1 MAKKVVVIGGGIA
14 GMSAAHELIKKGF
27 EVEVYEARSIP
38 GGKARSV
45 RVLGS
50 GKDGRKDLPG
60 EHGFR
65 FFPGFYQNL
74 PKTMKEIRIN
84 RTNRTA
90 FDNLVQGTRELIAR
104 AGNTPNI
111 LALARFPR
119 NLKGLK
125 LLFAELTEP
134 VGLTEEEKQFAA
146 ERMWQIATSSDARI
160 ENDYERLSWWEFV
173 EADRFSDNYRA
184 LFAVGFTR
192 TLVGARA
199 KSASTRVGGTIVLQL
214 LYGALKPG
222 SSTDRLLNGPTNDT
236 WIDPWLSYLRSRGV
250 KYFLKSPISSLC
262 CDEQGN
268 IDHIIVSQAGG
279 VRDNDELQVKGDYY
293 ICAVPVEV
301 AAKLLTAEII
311 NHDETL
317 STIQKLADD
326 ATWMNGM
333 QLYLSQDVKIDH
345 GHTMYVDSP
354 WALTSVSQLQFWPEF
369 NVSEHGDG
377 KVKGILSIDISEWD
391 ELGILDHGLEGD
403 RRKKT
408 AKECTREEIKDEVWA
423 QIRQSLNKPGQPEV
437 LHENSLID
445 WYLDGDIEPRDIFDS
460 AGNMSTTSD
469 SLYVN
474 LEPLLVNKIN
484 TWDLRP
490 ETHTH
495 IPNLFLA
502 SDYVKTDVSLA
513 TMEGANEAA
522 RRAVN
527 GIIDASGEGK
537 PYCKIY
543 PLSRPWVLAPFRW
556 VDESRYKIGLPW
568 QEHHSIFDA
577 IKGLFSHILGR

>member
-45 RVLGS
+45 KVPGS

-74 PKTMKEIRIN
+74 PKTMKEIRID

-111 LALARFPR
+111 LVLARFPR
-119 NLKGLK
+119 NLKDLK

-146 ERMWQIATSSDARI
+146 ERMWQIATSCDARI

-199 KSASTRVGGTIVLQL
+199 KSASTRVGGMIVLQL
-214 LYGALKPG
+214 LYGTLKLG

-279 VRDNDELQVKGDYY
+279 NQ
-293 ICAVPVEV
+293 
-301 AAKLLTAEII
+301 
-311 NHDETL
+311 
-317 STIQKLADD
+317 
-326 ATWMNGM
+326 
-333 QLYLSQDVKIDH
+333 
-345 GHTMYVDSP
+345 
-354 WALTSVSQLQFWPEF
+354 
-369 NVSEHGDG
+369 
-377 KVKGILSIDISEWD
+377 
-391 ELGILDHGLEGD
+391 
-403 RRKKT
+403 
-408 AKECTREEIKDEVWA
+408 
-423 QIRQSLNKPGQPEV
+423 GQ
-437 LHENSLID
+437 
-445 WYLDGDIEPRDIFDS
+445 
-460 AGNMSTTSD
+460 
-469 SLYVN
+469 
-474 LEPLLVNKIN
+474 
-484 TWDLRP
+484 
-490 ETHTH
+490 
-495 IPNLFLA
+495 
-502 SDYVKTDVSLA
+502 
-513 TMEGANEAA
+513 
-522 RRAVN
+522 
-527 GIIDASGEGK
+527 
-537 PYCKIY
+537 
-543 PLSRPWVLAPFRW
+543 
-556 VDESRYKIGLPW
+556 
-568 QEHHSIFDA
+568 
-577 IKGLFSHILGR
+577 